1 MPVIQTL
8 SILSALTDYNKLPKL
23 LSMQDILKRAVSIFF
38 DLIES
43 VVVALS
49 IFVVIYL
56 FLVQPHQVKGASMDP
71 TFHDGQYI
79 LTDKISYRFN
89 LPQRGDVVVF
99 KAPMNPDFDYI
110 KRIIGLPGDTI
121 TIQEGQVVINE
132 QPLSDEYIQSDTVLL
147 PGQYIREGE
156 QMTVGSD
163 EFFVLGDN
171 RSHSADSRQWGMVPK
186 KDIIGKVFFRYW
198 PVNKFGIVS
207 KPEEFN

>member
-1 MPVIQTL
+1 MPIRIIH
-8 SILSALTDYNKLPKL
+8 SIVSGLTDYNKLPTL
-23 LSMQDILKRAVSIFF
+23 YSMQDLLRRAVSIFF

-43 VVVALS
+43 IVVALS

-79 LTDKISYRFN
+79 LTDKVSYR
-89 LPQRGDVVVF
+89 LHQPERGDVVVF

-110 KRIIGLPGDTI
+110 KRVIGLPGDKI
-121 TIQEGQVVINE
+121 IIQEGQVVVNG
-132 QPLSDEYIQSDTVLL
+132 QPLEDTYIESDTVLL
-147 PGQYIREGE
+147 PGQYMREGE
-156 QMTVGSD
+156 EVTVGTD

-186 KDIIGKVFFRYW
+186 KDIVGRVFFRYW
-198 PVNKFGIVS
+198 PVNRLGLIS

>member
-1 MPVIQTL
+1 
-8 SILSALTDYNKLPKL
+8 
-23 LSMQDILKRAVSIFF
+23 MQDILKRAVSIFF

-56 FLVQPHQVKGASMDP
+56 FLLQPHQVKGASMDP

-121 TIQEGQVVINE
+121 TIQEGQVVING

-147 PGQYIREGE
+147 PGQYIREGK
-156 QMTVGSD
+156 QATVGSN

>member
-1 MPVIQTL
+1 M
-8 SILSALTDYNKLPKL
+8 SGLTDYNKLPTL

-56 FLVQPHQVKGASMDP
+56 FLIQPHQVKGASMDP

-79 LTDKISYRFN
+79 LTDKISYR
-89 LPQRGDVVVF
+89 LHMPQRGDVVVF

-121 TIQEGQVVINE
+121 SIKDGKVIINGQSLN
-132 QPLSDEYIQSDTVLL
+132 DEYIQTDTILL

-156 QMTVGSD
+156 QITVGPN
-163 EFFVLGDN
+163 EYFVLGDN
-171 RSHSADSRQWGMVPK
+171 RSHSADSRQWGMVPQ
-186 KDIIGKVFFRYW
+186 KDIIGRVFFRYW
-198 PVNKFGIVS
+198 PVNKFGLIG
-207 KPEEFN
+207 KPKEFN